1 MKPTQRYTRLRFPL
15 VLVLV
20 IFISWL
26 HFRLGPDQAVAHVFL
41 QDFYFLPIIL
51 TGFWWGPWA
60 GLLIALLVSGIY
72 APSVA
77 LVHNLTPAT
86 MTSAATQMVL
96 FVVVGLLV
104 GWLRRREQGHQF
116 AARRAENLAAV
127 GQAVASVAHDMKTP
141 LMAIGGFSAQ
151 VRRKLDP
158 DGPEAHKL
166 GVVIEQT
173 ARLEDMVR
181 EMLDF
186 SRPLELHR
194 QTLDLRDLA
203 ERTLEVAAPLAE
215 SSQVRLVS
223 DLEDSLPALEA
234 DPQRLQQAL
243 INLINNAVQ
252 ASPPQGE
259 VSLDAWR
266 QGEDVVLAVS
276 DQGEGVSPAE
286 RGQILLPFFTTKK
299 EGTGL
304 GLPVVGKVAEAH
316 GGRLEIG
323 DNQPHGA
330 VFRLVLPMRKE
341 AA

>member
-1 MKPTQRYTRLRFPL
+1 
-15 VLVLV
+15 
-20 IFISWL
+20 
-26 HFRLGPDQAVAHVFL
+26 
-41 QDFYFLPIIL
+41 
-51 TGFWWGPWA
+51 
-60 GLLIALLVSGIY
+60 
-72 APSVA
+72 
-77 LVHNLTPAT
+77 
-86 MTSAATQMVL
+86 
-96 FVVVGLLV
+96 
-104 GWLRRREQGHQF
+104 
-116 AARRAENLAAV
+116 
-127 GQAVASVAHDMKTP
+127 
-141 LMAIGGFSAQ
+141 
-151 VRRKLDP
+151 
-158 DGPEAHKL
+158 
-166 GVVIEQT
+166 
-173 ARLEDMVR
+173 
-181 EMLDF
+181 MLDF

-266 QGEDVVLAVS
+266 QSEDVVLAVS

-286 RGQILLPFFTTKK
+286 RGQILQPFFTTKK

-304 GLPVVGKVAEAH
+304 GLPVVSKVAEAH

-323 DNQPHGA
+323 DNHPHGA
-330 VFRLVLPMRKE
+330 VFRLVLPLK
-341 AA
+341 AAAPKTAASAES